1 MIEDTYITE
10 TNDLFIITR
19 KNLDYEIFMI
29 DLDDSNIKEF
39 EGDEFNFND

>member
-1 MIEDTYITE
+1 MFEDTYITE